1 MAQQQQQQ
9 QAEDRVNRRRRR
21 TGVVTS
27 DKMQKTI
34 VVRVGSKFPH
44 PGLGKVVEK
53 FVKFKA
59 HDEKNE
65 AKTGDLVEIEETR
78 PLSKDKRWRLISVLK
93 KGAAPQ
99 AAAEAELS

>member
-1 MAQQQQQQ
+1 MDQEQQQ
-9 QAEDRVNRRRRR
+9 ERVNRRRRR
-21 TGVVTS
+21 TGIVTS

-78 PLSKDKRWRLISVLK
+78 PLSKDKRWRLVSIVK
-93 KGAAPQ
+93 KGAGLQLAQ
-99 AAAEAELS
+99 GELS